1 MKVVLLISTT
11 CHCLVNTVSLLMIHR
26 LLLPSLV
33 LACSLAALTPHAP
46 AQTAA
51 AADSLVTTHGAV
63 GDGQADD
70 TAAIQKAVNSGAGT
84 LRFPRGVYRLTQ
96 TVVIALDETGFVA
109 LVGDG
114 TARIVMAG
122 AGPAFQF
129 VGTHGG
135 SANPAS
141 FKPEVWDRQRSPM
154 VDGLEIVGAHEEAD
168 GIQATGTMQLT
179 ITRTT
184 VREAR
189 HGIHLIER
197 NRNVIISD
205 CHLYHNRGIGVY
217 YDHVDLHQ
225 SNIIGSHISYNG
237 GGGVVS
243 RGGGVRNLQIG
254 TCDIEGNM
262 DPEGP
267 PTANVLIDCTE
278 GSTAE
283 VTIVGCTIQH
293 FPVPGSA
300 NIRFIGKGKPR
311 SEDDTTQWGHL
322 TVGDNV
328 LSDVETNIHLQHAR
342 GVVISGNSI
351 GSGHELDLLVEDSSN
366 VAVGAN
372 VFDRN
377 PRYFTGR
384 RNEKAKGGLVFRNSR
399 DCTLNGLHINGAR
412 QHPAALLV
420 EDCDTFNIANCTILD
435 SNGTGLLLKNTRDSL
450 VTGNLIRD
458 RRPDSNPAP
467 SLRVEGGEK
476 NTLANNKL
484 GREDP

>member
-1 MKVVLLISTT
+1 MKLAPVLLLLISFLGS
-11 CHCLVNTVSLLMIHR
+11 HH
-26 LLLPSLV
+26 
-33 LACSLAALTPHAP
+33 AAP
-46 AQTAA
+46 AQTET
-51 AADSLVTTHGAV
+51 LVTSRGAT
-63 GDGQADD
+63 GDGKKDD
-70 TAAIQKAVNSGAGT
+70 SAAIQQAVDAGGT
-84 LRFPRGVYRLTQ
+84 VRFPSGSYRLTR
-96 TVVIALDETGFVA
+96 TIVIELDKTGFTS
-109 LVGDG
+109 LCGDG
-114 TARIVMAG
+114 TARIVMEG
-122 AGPAFQF
+122 AGPAFRF

-141 FKPEVWDRQRSPM
+141 FKPDVWERQRSPM

-189 HGIHLIER
+189 HGIHLVER

-205 CHLYHNRGIGVY
+205 CHLYHNRGVGVF

-283 VTIVGCTIQH
+283 VTIVGCTLQH
-293 FPVPGSA
+293 FRAPGSA

-311 SEDDTTQWGHL
+311 GEDDDTQWGHL

-328 LSDVETNIHLQHAR
+328 LSDAQYNIHLQHAR
-342 GVVISGNSI
+342 GVTLTGNSM
-351 GSGHELDLLVEDSSN
+351 GSAYTLDVLVEDSSN
-366 VAVGAN
+366 VAMGVN
-372 VFDRN
+372 VLDRN
-377 PRYFTGR
+377 PRYFTGG
-384 RNEKAKGGLVFRNSR
+384 NAEAKGGVVFRNSR
-399 DCTLNGLHINGAR
+399 DCTLTGLHLNGAR
-412 QHPAALLV
+412 QTEAALLI
-420 EDCDTFNIANCTILD
+420 ENCDSFNVSGCTILD
-435 SNGTGLLLKNTRDSL
+435 SDGVGLLLKNTRHSL
-450 VTGNLIRD
+450 ISGNLIRD
-458 RRPDSNPAP
+458 RRADRHAAPA
-467 SLRVEGGEK
+467 LKVAGGEG
-476 NTLANNKL
+476 NTLSGNKTDAA
-484 GREDP
+484 E

>member
-1 MKVVLLISTT
+1 MTRHLFLSA
-11 CHCLVNTVSLLMIHR
+11 
-26 LLLPSLV
+26 LV
-33 LACSLAALTPHAP
+33 LSLALSITPRAS
-46 AQTAA
+46 AQAA
-51 AADSLVTTHGAV
+51 AESLVTAHGAV

-70 TAAIQKAVNSGAGT
+70 TDAIQKAVNSGSGT
-84 LRFPRGVYRLTQ
+84 VRFPRGTYRLTR
-96 TVVIALDETGFVA
+96 TVVIALDETGFVSLA
-109 LVGDG
+109 GDG

-122 AGPAFQF
+122 AGPAFKF
-129 VGTHGG
+129 IGTHGG

-141 FKPEVWDRQRSPM
+141 FKPDVWDRQRSPM

-189 HGIHLIER
+189 HGIHLVER

-205 CHLYHNRGIGVY
+205 CHLYHNRGAGVY

-267 PTANVLIDCTE
+267 PTANVLIDCSE

-283 VTIVGCTIQH
+283 VTIVGCTLQH
-293 FPVPGSA
+293 FPAPGAA

-311 SEDDTTQWGHL
+311 GDDDTTQWGHL

-328 LSDVETNIHLQHAR
+328 LSDVEINIHLQHAR
-342 GVVISGNSI
+342 NVVISGNSI

-377 PRYFTGR
+377 PRYFIGA
-384 RNEKAKGGLVFRNSR
+384 RNEKAKGGVVFRSSR
-399 DCTLNGLHINGAR
+399 DCTLTGLHINGAR

-420 EDCDTFNIANCTILD
+420 ENCDTFNIANCTILD
-435 SNGTGLLLKNTRDSL
+435 SDGAGLLLKNVRDSL

-458 RRPDSNPAP
+458 RRPGRAPAP
-467 SLRVEGGEK
+467 SLKVEGGEN
-476 NTLANNKL
+476 NTLTNNKL
-484 GREDP
+484 DKEE